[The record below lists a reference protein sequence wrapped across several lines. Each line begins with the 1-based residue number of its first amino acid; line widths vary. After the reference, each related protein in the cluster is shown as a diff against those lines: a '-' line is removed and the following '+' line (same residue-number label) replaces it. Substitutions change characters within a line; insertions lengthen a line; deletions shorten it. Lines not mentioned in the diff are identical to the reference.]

1 VEKLMMLDSLSSSL
15 RTAIMKIR
23 GAPIVDEKV
32 INELVKDLENA
43 LLAAD
48 INLDLVMNI
57 SEEVRERALRDQI
70 PMGVSRR
77 DYTLKVLYDEL
88 TKLLG
93 KRYAP
98 LRLNPNELSVLLFIG
113 IQGSG
118 KTVSIGKI
126 ANYFQK
132 RGFKVGAIGGD
143 TFRPGALVQLQ
154 QYLAP
159 INVEVYGDEK
169 EKKAS
174 KVIKKGLKHFKEK
187 KNTNLILIDTSGRHK
202 EEKSLLKEME
212 EISRVAQP
220 TEIILVVDAT
230 IGQQA
235 QAQADAFN
243 RTTPFGSIILSK
255 LDGTAKGGGAV
266 SAVAISGAQI
276 RFYGEGEKI
285 QDLVEFNPTRF
296 VGSLLGMGDIEG
308 LISSVNEAFDA
319 EETAELSQAFKKGK
333 LTLRHFKIQMENASK
348 QSSIGKIVS
357 KIPGISALAGQQPGF
372 DAEAQQNMKRFIAIC
387 SSMTDEELDNAKI
400 IKGQRIQRIAFGSGT
415 SPQEVK
421 LLLGQFNTMTKQLKT
436 MRKMRGRR
444 GAQVPPGMEGLLG

>member
-1 VEKLMMLDSLSSSL
+1 MLDSLGSSL

-43 LLAAD
+43 LLGAD
-48 INLDLVMNI
+48 VNLDLVMNI
-57 SEEVRERALRDQI
+57 SESVREKALRDQI

-77 DYTLKVLYDEL
+77 DYTLKVLHDEL
-88 TKLLG
+88 TNLLG

-98 LRLNPNELSVLLFIG
+98 LRLNPNELSILLFIG

-118 KTVSIGKI
+118 KTVSIGKV

-143 TFRPGALVQLQ
+143 TFRPGALAQLQ

-159 INVEVYGDEK
+159 INIEVYGEEK

-174 KVIKKGLKHFKEK
+174 KVIKNGLKHFKEK
-187 KNTNLILIDTSGRHK
+187 KNINLILIDTSGRHK

-212 EISRVAQP
+212 EINRIAHP

-255 LDGTAKGGGAV
+255 LDGSAKGGGAV

-296 VGSLLGMGDIEG
+296 VGSLLGMGDLEG
-308 LISSVNEAFDA
+308 VISSVNEAFDA

-357 KIPGISALAGQQPGF
+357 KIPGIGAIAGQQPGF
-372 DAEAQQNMKRFIAIC
+372 VDTEAQQNMKRFIAIC

-400 IKGQRIQRIAFGSGT
+400 IKGRRIQRIARGSGA

-444 GAQVPPGMEGLLG
+444 GAQIPPGMEGLLG